1 MASAFSLLDTA
12 GPVVKKRYDDR
23 KVWDLTFGQN
33 KLLGWLPRKT
43 GITGKSYEVPVTLAN
58 IAGGSSSFA
67 EAVLSRKGTQHQ
79 RWSATR
85 RKSYQTATIDNETL
99 RAMKDD
105 KGAFFRAVTSQ
116 LDSAYRAFGSDTGWA
131 VYQDGSGVR
140 GVVDTGGVS
149 TVNVTVEAGQS
160 RAFALGMRLEIYDST
175 DSGLAGTPNATNVR
189 VVGIDRSTETLT
201 LDTNVAAVAG
211 DVTAAVDDGDFLVRA
226 GDANAKV
233 FGLDACFPDPTTI
246 TSGDSFY
253 GVDRSVY
260 KERLLGLHYDG
271 GSDAD
276 FGVAL
281 RKAGAVGVEN
291 EGLEGEIAT
300 FMNPIDL
307 GTLDVALDGDREFDK
322 VKSQDGH
329 IGFDAIKVH
338 LGGVI
343 TPILSDPWC
352 PKGTAYMLQRNTF
365 DLFSIDRIPDFVS
378 EDGNMLHR
386 LEGADEVEFRIGG
399 YFNLLNRAPGK
410 NVVVALT

>member
-1 MASAFSLLDTA
+1 MTLAFSLLDTA

-58 IAGGSSSFA
+58 IAGGSAVFS
-67 EAVLSRKGTQHQ
+67 EAVASRKGTQHQ

-85 RKSYQTATIDNETL
+85 IKSYQTATIDNETL
-99 RAMKDD
+99 RSMKDD

-131 VYQDGSGVR
+131 LYQDGSGVR
-140 GVVDTGGVS
+140 G
-149 TVNVTVEAGQS
+149 TVETVADEVVTVGAGES
-160 RAFALGMRLEIYDST
+160 RSFALGMRCTIYDST
-175 DSGLAGTPNATNVR
+175 DADLAGTPNATNVR
-189 VVGIDRSTETLT
+189 VVGIDRSTETIT
-201 LDTNVAAVAG
+201 FDTDLDTVAG
-211 DVTAAVDDGDFLVRA
+211 DVVAVVAAGDFIVRA
-226 GDANAKV
+226 GDENAKV
-233 FGLDACFPDPTTI
+233 KGLAACFPDPTGI
-246 TSGDSFY
+246 TAGDSFY

-271 GSDAD
+271 SGDAD

-300 FMNPIDL
+300 IMNPIDL

-322 VKSQDGH
+322 VASQKGH

-343 TPILSDPWC
+343 SPVISDAWC
-352 PKGTAYMLQRNTF
+352 PAGTAYMLQRNTF

-399 YFNLLNRAPGK
+399 YFNLLCRAPGK
-410 NVVVALT
+410 NVVVALV